1 MSREFAFAITIGNRT
16 LSEKSKSLVKSI
28 RRLYPDA
35 PILTY
40 VTDTE
45 LPELDRDTVEFFR
58 RHTTVR
64 TGGFPRPSYP
74 ISAKLKAM
82 TLAADAFEFDY
93 LAFLDSDTVLL
104 DTFDAFL
111 AGAPKADI
119 YAKPVDISGKWDTE
133 TQWEPIAAE
142 TGYELPKRRIVSTVD
157 RRRIIPFYNAGVVIT
172 TSKAFPAD
180 WLDLTMRVYDT
191 IESGDP
197 VFADQIALGLL
208 SQRYDLTELTELEN
222 YPLHLYPTLSPDAV
236 LAHYH
241 SYAALTKV
249 RHQDA
254 IDVLTAVGLYD
265 KIPPRAR
272 AIGRVY
278 EPTYQE
284 QHSRAN
290 ELAGILKR
298 EDVPTILRGA
308 GNAVSQITSRL

>member
-1 MSREFAFAITIGNRT
+1 MSREFAFAITIGNRE
-16 LSEKSKSLVKSI
+16 LSEMSDCLVKSI
-28 RRLYPDA
+28 RRSYPEA
-35 PILTY
+35 PILAY

-45 LPELDRDTVEFFR
+45 LPELDRDTIEFFR

-64 TGGFPRPSYP
+64 TGGFPRPEYP
-74 ISAKLKAM
+74 ISAKLEAM

-111 AGAPKADI
+111 AGSPKSDI

-172 TSKAFPAD
+172 TSQAFPSD
-180 WLDLTMRVYDT
+180 WLDLTMRVYDA
-191 IESGDP
+191 IENGNS

-222 YPLHLYPTLSPDAV
+222 YPLHLYPTLSRDAI

-249 RHQDA
+249 HDQEA
-254 IDVLTAVGLYD
+254 IDILIETGLYE
-265 KIPPRAR
+265 KIPAR
-272 AIGRVY
+272 AWAVSRIY
-278 EPTYQE
+278 EPTYRE